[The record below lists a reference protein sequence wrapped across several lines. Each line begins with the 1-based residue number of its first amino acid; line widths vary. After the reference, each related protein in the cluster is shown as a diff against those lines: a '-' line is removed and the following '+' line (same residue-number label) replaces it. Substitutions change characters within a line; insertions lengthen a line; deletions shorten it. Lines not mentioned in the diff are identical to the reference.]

1 MNVPNLNFNAEGGS
15 ARLPAAGGSARLP
28 STAAYGPRS
37 VAQAPYGEFVNFDE
51 QGSTFDHRKAI
62 FTYLGLAL
70 KYRWLILAC
79 CTVALAIGLIVT
91 FTSTPIY
98 RATVSVQID
107 RQAPKIVRTSSQDPD
122 FGEDSGYRFYE
133 TQYDLL
139 KSRMMA
145 ERVA

>member
-1 MNVPNLNFNAEGGS
+1 MNLPNLNFDAEGGS
-15 ARLPAAGGSARLP
+15 SRLP

-37 VAQAPYGEFVNFDE
+37 VAQSPYGEFVNFNE
-51 QGSTFDHRKAI
+51 QESTFDHRKAI

-79 CTVALAIGLIVT
+79 CTVALAIGFFVT

-98 RATVSVQID
+98 RATVSIQID
-107 RQAPKIVRTSSQDPD
+107 RQAPKIVKTETQPD
-122 FGEDSGYRFYE
+122 YGDANDHFYQ

-139 KSRMMA
+139 QSRMLA
-145 ERVA
+145 ER